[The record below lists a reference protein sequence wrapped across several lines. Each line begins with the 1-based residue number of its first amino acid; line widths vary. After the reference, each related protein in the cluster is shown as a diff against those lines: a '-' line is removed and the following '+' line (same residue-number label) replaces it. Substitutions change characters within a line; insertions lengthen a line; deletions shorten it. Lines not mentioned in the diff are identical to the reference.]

1 MSITPLSDRPTPETD
16 AAAIRHCANWSN
28 RGDYVREIVFADFT
42 RNLER
47 QRDALA
53 EALREILKADEEC
66 EAEFAKMGIPAE
78 PEHWTT
84 TKAKAAL
91 ATLNPKP

>member
-1 MSITPLSDRPTPETD
+1 MSTTPLSDRPTPETD
-16 AAAIRHCANWSN
+16 AAARDGYTFNREDIREAI
-28 RGDYVREIVFADFT
+28 DFART
-42 RNLER
+42 LER